1 MHMRENKYR
10 LMQDKLHEGLEKLEE
25 LSEDD
30 TDRMGLVLIKLHG
43 AMEDF
48 VRLEVGAKAPQL
60 REIVEDA
67 RQTNWKSLLD
77 HAKTYL
83 SFSEEDCRIITEAN
97 IQRQKVAHGGNYD
110 GRLADLKRYARFV
123 QKWCKRASAP
133 ADDWGKEQ
141 IIELHQ
147 PVPQG
152 IDQPTHQSTYRPVPQ
167 PVAPVGE
174 WHQPSASLHKPWY
187 RSTLFLFV
195 TFFLVPPLWALLI
208 LTDRSQGCLLRS
220 FAALLMVL
228 QVSICALVMVPL
240 SGRYSQ
246 AVQDLWQQL
255 NAPPAPTRVAAT
267 IPAEAPPSFSAS
279 PLPVKPESA
288 TTSNPTC
295 NIVWVE
301 GPADKLAGKNRSM
314 VWLEIV
320 QDRVRGSGMTS
331 TQFYQFVVDHN
342 PQLVEDG
349 YEFKKG
355 KTYYL
360 PECQ

>member
-1 MHMRENKYR
+1 MNMRENKYR

-48 VRLEVGAKAPQL
+48 VRLEVGEKASQL
-60 REIVEDA
+60 RETVEDA
-67 RQTNWKSLLD
+67 RLTNWKSLLD
-77 HAKTYL
+77 YAKTYL
-83 SFSEEDCRIITEAN
+83 GFTEEDCRIITDAN

-123 QKWCKRASAP
+123 QKWCKRASVP
-133 ADDWGKEQ
+133 PGGDDWGKEQ
-141 IIELHQ
+141 IIELH
-147 PVPQG
+147 
-152 IDQPTHQSTYRPVPQ
+152 RPVPQ
-167 PVAPVGE
+167 PTYQPTYQPV
-174 WHQPSASLHKPWY
+174 HQPVSQPAPAETFHRPWY

-195 TFFLVPPLWALLI
+195 TFFLLPPLWTILI
-208 LTDRSQGCLLRS
+208 LTDRSRGCLLRS

-228 QVSICALVMVPL
+228 QLSICALVILPF
-240 SGRYSQ
+240 SGTYSQ
-246 AVQDLWQQL
+246 VVQDFWQQL
-255 NAPPAPTRVAAT
+255 NASPGPTRIVAT
-267 IPAEAPPSFSAS
+267 VPAETWPAFSAS
-279 PLPVKPESA
+279 PLPVTPESA
-288 TTSNPTC
+288 TGENPTC

-355 KTYYL
+355 KTYSL